1 MQQPTLD
8 RPAGAAPPADWPG
21 ALKTIYGL
29 VMAATQPMMVAGG
42 PDLVAFYNPAF
53 IPILGH
59 KHPRAMGQ
67 PYSAIWSEVWLELQ
81 PLIDPV
87 LQGEATYFDSMA
99 FALEGRDDRVVGWFN
114 FSLTPVRDD
123 AGAVAGFLVVVSDTT
138 ETVLLQR
145 RQRFGLEL
153 EQVLRKHAQPQRVL
167 QAAAD
172 LLGPYLHVMRCAYAE
187 VNETTGLL
195 SIQADWTDDHA
206 PGLAGQH
213 SLSVFLPAELA
224 GLRAGVAVRISHVVP
239 TGSFLFRAALIV
251 PVIKTGALVA
261 LLLVDQDIPRHWTDA
276 EEGLVHD
283 VAERSWAAAAHA
295 RTETEIQELNHTLEL
310 RVAERT
316 AERDRLWRS
325 AQELI
330 IVVDRKYTFVSVNPA
345 SRTMLG
351 YEPDDLMGRT
361 VFGFMHPDDA
371 KLSRK
376 NITTYRPGEI
386 RATEIRYR
394 HADGSYRTIAWN
406 VVFDGDLF
414 YASGRNVTTER
425 ETVRALQ
432 ESEARLQAVFES
444 SYQLKWLLRLD
455 GSVMAVNATAQDAI
469 GPCDTQGQAFW
480 ATPWF
485 NATAGMA
492 QQIEA
497 AVLEAQTG
505 QAHQSEVELDLP
517 GGLRRF
523 DLSIRPIPSLDGT
536 TIAIMPEALDVTE
549 RRATEEALRQSQKM
563 EAVGQLT
570 GGLAHDFNNLLTG
583 IGGALDMIKTRLAQ
597 GRGSEVP
604 AYVSTAQ
611 DAARRAAAL
620 THRLLAFSRRQTLSP
635 RRLDAND
642 LVQGMVELIGRTVG
656 SSVAL
661 VVNATPGLPPVLAD
675 ANQLEN
681 AILNLCLNA
690 QDAMPVGGTLTIDT
704 AVVPGEADLPAGP
717 LVALTVSDTGTGM
730 AQSVAARAFD
740 PFFTTKPL
748 GTGTGLGLSM
758 VYGFARQSGGEA
770 RIVSHPGKGTAV
782 TLYFPAQPGLAQANT
797 PPAPLSPAPLSPV
810 PLSPA
815 PDRGETVLV
824 VEDEDAIRMLINEVL
839 CDCGYTVLLA
849 EDGPAA
855 LRVLQSTAAIDVML
869 TDIGLPKGINGR
881 QLAELARTGRPGL
894 PVLLMSGFAAG
905 SVLGDGHLEPGIAL
919 LTKPFTMAA
928 LTLRIQELLTPS

>member
-1 MQQPTLD
+1 MQLPTFD

-21 ALKTIYGL
+21 ALKTIHSL
-29 VMAATQPMMVAGG
+29 VMTATQPMMVAGG
-42 PDLVAFYNPAF
+42 PDLIAFYNPAF
-53 IPILGH
+53 IPILGR
-59 KHPRAMGQ
+59 KHPHAMGQ
-67 PYSAIWSEVWLELQ
+67 PYRAIWSEVWPTLQ
-81 PLIDPV
+81 PLISPV
-87 LQGEATYFDSMA
+87 LDGEATYVDSMA
-99 FALEGRDDRVVGWFN
+99 FALEGRDDRIMGWFS

-153 EQVLRKHAQPQRVL
+153 ERVLRKHAQPQRVL

-187 VNETTGLL
+187 VTETAGLL
-195 SIQADWTDDHA
+195 SIEAGWAADNT

-213 SLSVFLPAELA
+213 SLSVFSPAVLA
-224 GLRAGVAVRISHVVP
+224 GLRAGEAVRINRVVP
-239 TGSFLFRAALIV
+239 SGSFLLRTALIV
-251 PVIKTGALVA
+251 PVIAAGALVA
-261 LLLVDQDIPRHWTDA
+261 LLLVDQDTPRHWTDA

-283 VAERSWAAAAHA
+283 VAERTWAAAAHA

-316 AERDRLWRS
+316 TERDRLWSS

-330 IVVDRKYTFVSVNPA
+330 TVVDQNYTFVSVNPA
-345 SRTMLG
+345 CRTILG
-351 YEPDDLMGRT
+351 YDPQDLLGRT
-361 VFGFMHPDDA
+361 VFELMHPDDVL
-371 KLSRK
+371 LSRR
-376 NITTYRPGEI
+376 NITTYRPRES
-386 RATEIRYR
+386 RVVENRYR
-394 HADGSYRTIAWN
+394 HASGAYRTIAWN
-406 VVFDGDLF
+406 VVFDGDVF
-414 YASGRNVTTER
+414 YARGRDVTTER

-469 GPCDTQGQAFW
+469 GTGDTQGQAFW

-485 NATAGMA
+485 NVTAGMA

-497 AVLEAQTG
+497 AVLEAQAG
-505 QAHQSEVELDLP
+505 RAHQSEIELDLP

-523 DLSIRPIPSLDGT
+523 DLSIRPVLGLDGT

-549 RRATEEALRQSQKM
+549 RRVTEEALRQSQKM

-583 IGGALDMIKTRLAQ
+583 IGGALDMIKTRLVQ
-597 GRGSEVP
+597 GRGSEIP
-604 AYVSTAQ
+604 AYVGTAQ

-635 RRLDAND
+635 RRIDAND
-642 LVQGMVELIGRTVG
+642 LVHSMVDLIRRTVG
-656 SSVAL
+656 PGVAL

-690 QDAMPVGGTLTIDT
+690 QDAMPAGGTLTIDT

-730 AQSVAARAFD
+730 AQGVAARAFD

-770 RIVSHPGKGTAV
+770 RIMSHSGEGTAV
-782 TLYFPAQPGLAQANT
+782 TLYFPAQPGLAPAT
-797 PPAPLSPAPLSPV
+797 TPLAPPPPAPG
-810 PLSPA
+810 
-815 PDRGETVLV
+815 RGETVLV
-824 VEDEDAIRMLINEVL
+824 VEDEGTIRMLIGEVL

-855 LRVLQSTAAIDVML
+855 LRVLQSTTAIDVML
-869 TDIGLPKGINGR
+869 TDIGLPNGINGR
-881 QLAELARTGRPGL
+881 QLAELARSGRPGL

-905 SVLGDGHLEPGIAL
+905 SVLGDGLLEPGMAL

-928 LTLRIQELLTPS
+928 LTLRLQELLTP